1 MSLCL
6 SLQNIGTA
14 FGVYILCKGLLVSVC
29 SYHQVALMVENL
41 PANQET
47 WIPSLG
53 REDCQEKG
61 MATHFSTLAW
71 DILWTEEPG
80 GLQSVALR
88 RIGHSW
94 MCERTHTT
102 HMIIQTYAHFKK
114 KPLKHRCF
122 YDYTVTKVAKLR
134 RSVILSI
141 GKDLSY
147 ITDGSVKWCGLLG
160 NWASLWLRQ

>member
-1 MSLCL
+1 MLLCL

-61 MATHFSTLAW
+61 MATHFSTLA
-71 DILWTEEPG
+71 
-80 GLQSVALR
+80 
-88 RIGHSW
+88 
-94 MCERTHTT
+94 
-102 HMIIQTYAHFKK
+102 
-114 KPLKHRCF
+114 
-122 YDYTVTKVAKLR
+122 
-134 RSVILSI
+134 
-141 GKDLSY
+141 
-147 ITDGSVKWCGLLG
+147 
-160 NWASLWLRQ
+160 